1 MQRKCTDRVI
11 FFTALPKKLKYG
23 KPRLGESMFVDV
35 DRHRYTYPG
44 LDYFFDKQT
53 ETVGYF

>member
-35 DRHRYTYPG
+35 DQHRYTWLRLNFLY
-44 LDYFFDKQT
+44 LEFF
-53 ETVGYF
+53 